1 MKRIF
6 LPMFLIFLMALTLQR
21 AQAQSTTDTAKH
33 QKVLKNTITYNI
45 SAAAYFSP
53 KNIIFGYERII
64 GKNQSIT
71 FHAGLAA
78 LPPLKKAST
87 FSSTGLINIIVNP
100 DSIGL
105 TKNKKQS
112 GYTFGADYRFYLG
125 ALNKYDAPRGVYL
138 GPYMSFV
145 HLQGEHEWSFNRD
158 PAPSV
163 NLTTNTAINLFTMG
177 AQLGYQFVF
186 WRKFTVDMNLF
197 GPGLAIYDITAQ
209 INETVS
215 LTPEQKERLRAKLQ
229 QALQNKFPG
238 LNVAIQDQS
247 FNGNGNIKSWNG
259 GFRYAIHIG
268 FRF

>member
-6 LPMFLIFLMALTLQR
+6 LPIFLIVLMTLTLQR
-21 AQAQSTTDTAKH
+21 TLAQSTTDTAKP
-33 QKVLKNTITYNI
+33 QKALKNTITYNI
-45 SAAAYFSP
+45 SAAVAFSP

-71 FHAGLAA
+71 FHAGPAA
-78 LPPLKKAST
+78 LPPLKTSAKN
-87 FSSTGLINIIVNP
+87 STGLINIIINP

-112 GYTFGADYRFYLG
+112 GYTVSTDYRFYLG

-138 GPYMSFV
+138 GPYMGFV
-145 HLQGEHEWSFNRD
+145 HFQAEHQWSFNHD
-158 PAPSV
+158 PEPSV

-186 WRKFTVDMNLF
+186 WRRLTLDMNLF

-215 LTPEQKERLRAKLQ
+215 LTPEQKERLQAKLQ

-238 LNVAIQDQS
+238 LNFAIQNQT
-247 FNGNGNIKSWNG
+247 FNGSGNIKSWNA
-259 GFRYAIHIG
+259 GFHYALHIG